1 MFFVRNFAYFY
12 ANSIFMG
19 KKWWIFPAL
28 FVGYVLYEKFVLSKT
43 FTVFFKNLDFS
54 PMSLMNPTLNLVV
67 QVNNPTPVTA
77 EIQSIKGTL
86 FVDGQEVG
94 NVLGITPTVLQT
106 GSSELKIPVTLSY
119 NGVANLLEKYQNT
132 SFSYKFTG
140 TIMVDYIVLPL
151 EFGYPTVN
159 G

>member
-1 MFFVRNFAYFY
+1 
-12 ANSIFMG
+12 MG

-28 FVGYVLYEKFVLSKT
+28 FIGYILYEKYVLSKT
-43 FTVFFKNLDFS
+43 FSVFFKDLDFS
-54 PMSLMNPTLNLVV
+54 RMSLLDPTVNLIV

-77 EIQSIKGTL
+77 EIQAIKGIL

-106 GSSELKIPVTLSY
+106 GSSLLKIPVTLSY
-119 NGVANLLEKYQNT
+119 YGVSNLIQKYKD
-132 SFSYKFTG
+132 SKFSYKFTG
-140 TIMVDYIVLPL
+140 TIMIDYISLPL

>member
-1 MFFVRNFAYFY
+1 
-12 ANSIFMG
+12 MG

-28 FVGYVLYEKFVLSKT
+28 FVGYILYEKYVLSKT
-43 FTVFFKNLDFS
+43 FSVFFKDLDFS
-54 PMSLMNPTLNLVV
+54 RMSLLDPTVNLVV

-77 EIQSIKGTL
+77 EIQAIKGTL
-86 FVDGQEVG
+86 CVDGQEVG

-106 GSSELKIPVTLSY
+106 GSSLLNIPVTLSY
-119 NGVANLLEKYQNT
+119 YGVSNLLQKYKD
-132 SFSYKFTG
+132 SKFSYKFTG
-140 TIMVDYIVLPL
+140 TIMIDYITLPL